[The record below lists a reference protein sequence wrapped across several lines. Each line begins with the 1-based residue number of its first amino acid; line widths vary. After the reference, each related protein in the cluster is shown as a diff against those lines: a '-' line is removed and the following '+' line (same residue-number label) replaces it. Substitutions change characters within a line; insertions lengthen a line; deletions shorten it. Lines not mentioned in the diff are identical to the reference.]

1 MTDKKNLPW
10 QLEELRDKFAMAAM
24 QGDLA
29 SQSVSLGHF
38 ANDASEESLVN
49 RANFYY
55 RMADAMLK
63 ARGWYMGK
71 MTFVVEYEDGK
82 EPPISFNMEIFG
94 GKVIEAGFRD
104 YNDDML
110 TEAEIEALMECLNIS
125 ELENTSASVD
135 VDILLKK
142 LGITLVRQ

>member
-1 MTDKKNLPW
+1 MTDKTGGAAFPVPATELHGTDTGMS
-10 QLEELRDKFAMAAM
+10 LRDYLAAKAM

-63 ARGWYMGK
+63 ARG
-71 MTFVVEYEDGK
+71 
-82 EPPISFNMEIFG
+82 
-94 GKVIEAGFRD
+94 
-104 YNDDML
+104 
-110 TEAEIEALMECLNIS
+110 
-125 ELENTSASVD
+125 
-135 VDILLKK
+135 
-142 LGITLVRQ
+142 

>member
-1 MTDKKNLPW
+1 MTDKTGGAAFPASGHPDMQFVAQEGMN
-10 QLEELRDKFAMAAM
+10 LRDYLAVKAM

-63 ARGWYMGK
+63 AR
-71 MTFVVEYEDGK
+71 
-82 EPPISFNMEIFG
+82 
-94 GKVIEAGFRD
+94 A
-104 YNDDML
+104 
-110 TEAEIEALMECLNIS
+110 
-125 ELENTSASVD
+125 
-135 VDILLKK
+135 
-142 LGITLVRQ
+142 

>member
-1 MTDKKNLPW
+1 MTDKTGGAAFPIPATELHGTNTGMT
-10 QLEELRDKFAMAAM
+10 LRDYFAAKCM

-63 ARGWYMGK
+63 ARG
-71 MTFVVEYEDGK
+71 
-82 EPPISFNMEIFG
+82 
-94 GKVIEAGFRD
+94 
-104 YNDDML
+104 
-110 TEAEIEALMECLNIS
+110 
-125 ELENTSASVD
+125 
-135 VDILLKK
+135 
-142 LGITLVRQ
+142 

>member
-1 MTDKKNLPW
+1 MTDKLYTYGNVLPKK
-10 QLEELRDKFAMAAM
+10 LPLTYEKYRAHDIASLRDQFAMAAM

-63 ARGWYMGK
+63 ARG
-71 MTFVVEYEDGK
+71 
-82 EPPISFNMEIFG
+82 
-94 GKVIEAGFRD
+94 
-104 YNDDML
+104 
-110 TEAEIEALMECLNIS
+110 
-125 ELENTSASVD
+125 
-135 VDILLKK
+135 
-142 LGITLVRQ
+142 